1 MSGNQTI
8 CQPGGSPMFNFKSVL
23 VLAMMSSL
31 NLSTA
36 QANEI
41 DQVDISDL
49 HATINAQL
57 ADNLN
62 QMQQEVVK
70 DVNEVL
76 VTENDLQM
84 KTVRTQVAD

>member
-1 MSGNQTI
+1 
-8 CQPGGSPMFNFKSVL
+8 
-23 VLAMMSSL
+23 MMSSL
-31 NLSTA
+31 SLSAA
-36 QANEI
+36 QANEMA
-41 DQVDISDL
+41 QVDISDL
-49 HATINAQL
+49 YATINAQL

-76 VTENDLQM
+76 ITENDQQI

>member
-1 MSGNQTI
+1 
-8 CQPGGSPMFNFKSVL
+8 MFNFKSVL

>member
-1 MSGNQTI
+1 MSGNQKI
-8 CQPGGSPMFNFKSVL
+8 CQPGGSPMFNLKSVL
-23 VLAMMSSL
+23 ALAMMSSL
-31 NLSTA
+31 SLSAA
-36 QANEI
+36 QANEM
-41 DQVDISDL
+41 DLVDISDL

-70 DVNEVL
+70 DANEVI
-76 VTENDLQM
+76 VAENDQQM

>member
-1 MSGNQTI
+1 
-8 CQPGGSPMFNFKSVL
+8 MFNFKSVL
-23 VLAMMSSL
+23 ALAMMSSL
-31 NLSTA
+31 SLSAA
-36 QANEI
+36 QANEMA
-41 DQVDISDL
+41 QVDISDL
-49 HATINAQL
+49 YATINAQL

-76 VTENDLQM
+76 ITENDQQI